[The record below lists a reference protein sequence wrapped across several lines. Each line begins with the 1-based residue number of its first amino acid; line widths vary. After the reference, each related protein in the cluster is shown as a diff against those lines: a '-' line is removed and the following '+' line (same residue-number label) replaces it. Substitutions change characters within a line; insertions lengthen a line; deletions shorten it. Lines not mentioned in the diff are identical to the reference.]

1 MTMPPTQK
9 NIVLYADDDP
19 DDLELV
25 QEAFKKYSTNVDV
38 LTATDGSQALS
49 YLLSIN
55 DGEPTPCLIILDINM
70 PMVSG
75 KDVLVRLRQ
84 EQRFE
89 ATPVVLFTT
98 SSMSLDAQ
106 FAKHYNAGFITKPL
120 DSSQMRKITEQ
131 FIGYCTEDIQKLIR
145 RPL

>member
-1 MTMPPTQK
+1 MPPTQK
-9 NIVLYADDDP
+9 NIILYADDDP

-25 QEAFKKYSTNVDV
+25 QEAFRKYAANVDV

-55 DGEPTPCLIILDINM
+55 DGDPSPCLIILDINM
-70 PMVSG
+70 PMLSG

-84 EQRFE
+84 EERFE

-120 DSSQMRKITEQ
+120 DSGQMRKITEQ
-131 FIGYCTEDIQKLIR
+131 FIRHCTEDIQKLIKR
-145 RPL
+145 TL

>member
-9 NIVLYADDDP
+9 NIILYADDDP

-25 QEAFKKYSTNVDV
+25 QEAFRKYAANVDV

-55 DGEPTPCLIILDINM
+55 DGDPSPCLIILDINM
-70 PMVSG
+70 PMLSG

-84 EQRFE
+84 EERFE

-120 DSSQMRKITEQ
+120 DSGQMRKITEQ
-131 FIGYCTEDIQKLIR
+131 FIRHCTEDIQKLIKR
-145 RPL
+145 TL

>member
-1 MTMPPTQK
+1 MPPTQK
-9 NIVLYADDDP
+9 NIILYADDDP

-25 QEAFKKYSTNVDV
+25 QEAFRKYAANVDV

-55 DGEPTPCLIILDINM
+55 EGEPTPCLIILDINM
-70 PMVSG
+70 PMLSG

-84 EQRFE
+84 EERFE

-131 FIGYCTEDIQKLIR
+131 FIRHCTEDIQKLIKR
-145 RPL
+145 TL

>member
-1 MTMPPTQK
+1 MPPTQK